1 MIIFEHCSSG
11 CVIREVDI
19 VGITMKDIAAKLGVS
34 ESTVSR
40 AINNKAGV
48 GESTRQK
55 ILDIARKYNYQP
67 NLLARNLARQESN
80 MIGLILPD
88 ISSSFYSEVTRAIQD
103 IATENGYQVIVC
115 NTDGDEKREATY
127 IEWLQGNKIAGI
139 IFLGDGLANNKI
151 INLGLSGYPIVLANR
166 LVEEVMLP
174 SVIIDNNTG
183 AFEATKHLL
192 EREHKRIALING
204 PKDNLASQNRLQG
217 YQQALKEY
225 HLDYDS
231 QLIIN
236 KDWSRE
242 CGYQGFLELL
252 NLEEPPTA
260 IFAAND
266 LIAVGV
272 IDAIK
277 MGGYLIPEEIAV
289 VGFEDTIVTSIIEPP
304 LTTVAQ
310 PMYELGANS
319 AQKLFALIED
329 EDIEEDIEILTSKLI
344 VRKST

>member
-1 MIIFEHCSSG
+1 MS
-11 CVIREVDI
+11 
-19 VGITMKDIAAKLGVS
+19 ITMKDIAAKLGVS

-40 AINNKAGV
+40 AINNKPGV
-48 GESTRQK
+48 GEDTKQK
-55 ILDIARKYNYQP
+55 ILNLARRYNYQP

-88 ISSSFYSEVTRAIQD
+88 ISSLFYSEVTRAIQD
-103 IATENGYQVIVC
+103 IATKHGYQVMIC
-115 NTDGDEKREATY
+115 NTDSDEKRESAY

-139 IFLGDGLANNKI
+139 IFLGNGLANNKI

-192 EREHKRIALING
+192 ERGHKRIALING
-204 PKDNLASQNRLQG
+204 PKDNLTAQNRFRG
-217 YQQALKEY
+217 YREALKEY
-225 HLDYDS
+225 NLDYDPK
-231 QLIIN
+231 LIIN

-266 LIAVGV
+266 LISVGV
-272 IDAIK
+272 IEAIK

-310 PMYELGANS
+310 PMYELGSNS
-319 AQKLFALIED
+319 AKKLFSLIED
-329 EDIEEDIEILTSKLI
+329 EDIEENIEILTSKLI

>member
-1 MIIFEHCSSG
+1 
-11 CVIREVDI
+11 
-19 VGITMKDIAAKLGVS
+19 MKDIASILGVS

-40 AINNKAGV
+40 AINNKPGV
-48 GESTRQK
+48 GEETKKK
-55 ILDIARKYNYQP
+55 ILDVAKRYNYQP

-88 ISSSFYSEVTRAIQD
+88 ISSLFYSEVTRAIQD
-103 IATENGYQVIVC
+103 VATKNDYQVIVC
-115 NTDGDEKREATY
+115 NTDGDEEREAAY

-192 EREHKRIALING
+192 EKGHKRIALING
-204 PKDNLASQNRLQG
+204 PKDNLVSQNRLQG
-217 YQQALKEY
+217 YRQALKEY
-225 HLDYDS
+225 SLDYDPK
-231 QLIIN
+231 LIVN

-252 NLEEPPTA
+252 DLEEPPTA

-289 VGFEDTIVTSIIEPP
+289 VGFEDTIVTSIIEPS

-319 AQKLFALIED
+319 AKKLFSLIED
-329 EDIEEDIEILTSKLI
+329 EDIKENIEILTSKLI

>member
-1 MIIFEHCSSG
+1 MS
-11 CVIREVDI
+11 
-19 VGITMKDIAAKLGVS
+19 ITMKDIASILGVS

-40 AINNKAGV
+40 AINNKPGV
-48 GESTRQK
+48 GEETKKK
-55 ILDIARKYNYQP
+55 ILDVAKRYNYQP

-88 ISSSFYSEVTRAIQD
+88 ISSLFYSEVTRAIQD
-103 IATENGYQVIVC
+103 VATKNDYQVIVC
-115 NTDGDEKREATY
+115 NTDGDEEREAAY

-192 EREHKRIALING
+192 EKGHKRIALING
-204 PKDNLASQNRLQG
+204 PKDNLVSQNRLQG
-217 YQQALKEY
+217 YRQALKEY
-225 HLDYDS
+225 SLDYDPK
-231 QLIIN
+231 LIVN

-252 NLEEPPTA
+252 DLEEPPTA

-289 VGFEDTIVTSIIEPP
+289 VGFEDTIVTSIIEPS

-319 AQKLFALIED
+319 AKKLFSLIED
-329 EDIEEDIEILTSKLI
+329 EDIKENIEILTSKLI

>member
-1 MIIFEHCSSG
+1 
-11 CVIREVDI
+11 
-19 VGITMKDIAAKLGVS
+19 MKDIAAKLGVS

-40 AINNKAGV
+40 AINNKPGV
-48 GESTRQK
+48 GEDTKQK
-55 ILDIARKYNYQP
+55 ILNLARRYNYQP

-88 ISSSFYSEVTRAIQD
+88 ISSLFYSEVTRAIQD
-103 IATENGYQVIVC
+103 IATKHGYQVMVC
-115 NTDGDEKREATY
+115 NTDSDEKRESAY

-139 IFLGDGLANNKI
+139 IFLGNGLANNKI

-192 EREHKRIALING
+192 ERGHKRIALING
-204 PKDNLASQNRLQG
+204 PKDNLTAQNRFRG
-217 YQQALKEY
+217 YREALKEY
-225 HLDYDS
+225 NLDYDPK
-231 QLIIN
+231 LIIN

-266 LIAVGV
+266 LISVGV
-272 IDAIK
+272 IEAIK

-310 PMYELGANS
+310 PMYELGSNS
-319 AQKLFALIED
+319 AKKLFSLIED
-329 EDIEEDIEILTSKLI
+329 EDIEENIEILTSKLI

>member
-1 MIIFEHCSSG
+1 MS
-11 CVIREVDI
+11 
-19 VGITMKDIAAKLGVS
+19 ITMKDIAAKLGVS

-40 AINNKAGV
+40 AINNKPGV
-48 GESTRQK
+48 GEDTKQK
-55 ILDIARKYNYQP
+55 ILNLARRYNYQP

-88 ISSSFYSEVTRAIQD
+88 ISSLFYSEVTRAIQD
-103 IATENGYQVIVC
+103 IATKHGYQVMVC
-115 NTDGDEKREATY
+115 NTDSDEKRESAY

-139 IFLGDGLANNKI
+139 IFLGNGLANNKI

-192 EREHKRIALING
+192 ERGHKRIALING
-204 PKDNLASQNRLQG
+204 PKDNLTAQNRFRG
-217 YQQALKEY
+217 YREALKEY
-225 HLDYDS
+225 NLDYDPK
-231 QLIIN
+231 LIIN

-266 LIAVGV
+266 LISVGV
-272 IDAIK
+272 IEAIK

-310 PMYELGANS
+310 PMYELGSNS
-319 AQKLFALIED
+319 AKKLFSLIED
-329 EDIEEDIEILTSKLI
+329 EDIEENIEILTSKLI

>member
-1 MIIFEHCSSG
+1 
-11 CVIREVDI
+11 
-19 VGITMKDIAAKLGVS
+19 MKDIAAKLGVS

-40 AINNKAGV
+40 AINNKPGV
-48 GESTRQK
+48 GEDTKQK
-55 ILDIARKYNYQP
+55 ILNLARRYNYQP

-88 ISSSFYSEVTRAIQD
+88 ISSLFYSEVTRAIQD
-103 IATENGYQVIVC
+103 IATKHGYQVMIC
-115 NTDGDEKREATY
+115 NTDSDEKRESAY

-139 IFLGDGLANNKI
+139 IFLGNGLANNKI

-192 EREHKRIALING
+192 ERGHKRIALING
-204 PKDNLASQNRLQG
+204 PKDNLTAQNRFRG
-217 YQQALKEY
+217 YREALKEY
-225 HLDYDS
+225 NLDYDPK
-231 QLIIN
+231 LIIN

-266 LIAVGV
+266 LISVGV
-272 IDAIK
+272 IEAIK

-310 PMYELGANS
+310 PMYELGSNS
-319 AQKLFALIED
+319 AKKLFSLIED
-329 EDIEEDIEILTSKLI
+329 EDIEENIEILTSKLI

>member
-1 MIIFEHCSSG
+1 MS
-11 CVIREVDI
+11 
-19 VGITMKDIAAKLGVS
+19 ITMKDIAAKLGVS

-40 AINNKAGV
+40 AINNKPGV
-48 GESTRQK
+48 GEDTKQK
-55 ILDIARKYNYQP
+55 ILNLARRYNYQP

-88 ISSSFYSEVTRAIQD
+88 ISSLFYSEVTRAIQD
-103 IATENGYQVIVC
+103 IATKHGYQVMVC
-115 NTDGDEKREATY
+115 NTDSDEKRESAY

-139 IFLGDGLANNKI
+139 IFLGNGLANNKI

-192 EREHKRIALING
+192 ERGHKRIALING
-204 PKDNLASQNRLQG
+204 PKDNLTAQNRFRG
-217 YQQALKEY
+217 YREALKEY
-225 HLDYDS
+225 NLDYDPS
-231 QLIIN
+231 LIIN

-272 IDAIK
+272 IEAIK

-319 AQKLFALIED
+319 AKKLFSLIED
-329 EDIEEDIEILTSKLI
+329 EDIEENIEILTSKLI